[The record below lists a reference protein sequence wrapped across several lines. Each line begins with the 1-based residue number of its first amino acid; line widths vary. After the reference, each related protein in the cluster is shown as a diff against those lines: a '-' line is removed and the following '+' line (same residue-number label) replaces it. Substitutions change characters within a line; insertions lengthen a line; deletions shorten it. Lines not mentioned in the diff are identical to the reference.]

1 MIVIKTPAALSE
13 EISRLRRKDLRIAL
27 VPTMGNLHDGHLQLI
42 TTARAHADIV
52 VASIFVNPMQFDRPD
67 DLSRYPRTLREDS
80 EKLEKHQTDIL
91 FVPEVSAIYPGG
103 TENQTIVDV
112 PGLSGLL
119 EGASRPGHFRG
130 VTTIVSKLFNMVRPD
145 IACFGEKDFQQLL
158 IIRKMVADL
167 GYPIEIIGVPT
178 VRAPDNL
185 ALSSRNG
192 YLTPEE
198 RKNAPYLNQVMETIA
213 RRLTAGQTDIST
225 LIAEAETQLR
235 EFGFRPDSVAICDRD
250 TLHPLTPDSHNAVI
264 LMAAWLG
271 NARLIDNQ
279 CLTLSPEKRLR

>member
-1 MIVIKTPAALSE
+1 MLIIETPAALQE
-13 EISRLRRKDLRIAL
+13 EISRLRRKNLRIAL
-27 VPTMGNLHDGHLQLI
+27 VPTMGNLHDGHLRLI
-42 TTARAHADIV
+42 ATARAHADIV
-52 VASIFVNPMQFDRPD
+52 VASIFVNPMQFDKPE
-67 DLSRYPRTLREDS
+67 DLSRYPRTFREDS
-80 EKLEKHQTDIL
+80 EKLEQHRTDIL
-91 FVPEVSAIYPGG
+91 FVPWVSAIYPQG
-103 TENQTIVDV
+103 TDDQTFVEV

-145 IACFGEKDFQQLL
+145 VACFGEKDFQQLL
-158 IIRKMVADL
+158 VIRKMVADL

-198 RKNAPYLNQVMETIA
+198 RNKAPYLSQVMNTLA
-213 RRLTAGQTDIST
+213 DQLTAGQTDIST
-225 LIAEAETQLR
+225 LIAEAGSQLR
-235 EFGFRPDSVAICDRD
+235 EYGFTPDNIAICDSE
-250 TLHPLTPDSHNAVI
+250 TLQPLTSDSRNAVI

-271 NARLIDNQ
+271 DARLIDNQ
-279 CLTLSPEKRLR
+279 TVAL

>member
-1 MIVIKTPAALSE
+1 MLIIETPAALQE
-13 EISRLRRKDLRIAL
+13 EISRLRRKNLRIAL
-27 VPTMGNLHDGHLQLI
+27 VPTMGNLHDGHLRLI
-42 TTARAHADIV
+42 ATARAHADIV
-52 VASIFVNPMQFDRPD
+52 VASIFVNPMQFDKPE
-67 DLSRYPRTLREDS
+67 DLSRYPRTFREDS
-80 EKLEKHQTDIL
+80 EKLEQHRTDIL
-91 FVPEVSAIYPGG
+91 FVPGVSAIYPQG
-103 TENQTIVDV
+103 TDDQTFVEV

-145 IACFGEKDFQQLL
+145 VACFGEKDFQQLL
-158 IIRKMVADL
+158 VIRKMVADL

-198 RKNAPYLNQVMETIA
+198 RKTAPYLSRVMNTLA
-213 RRLTAGQTDIST
+213 DRLTAGESDIDG
-225 LIAEAETQLR
+225 LIAEAGSQLR
-235 EFGFRPDSVAICDRD
+235 EYGFTPDNIAICDSE
-250 TLHPLTPDSHNAVI
+250 TLQPLTSDSRNAVI

-271 NARLIDNQ
+271 DARLIDNQ
-279 CLTLSPEKRLR
+279 TVAL

>member
-1 MIVIKTPAALSE
+1 MLIIETPAALQE
-13 EISRLRRKDLRIAL
+13 EISRLRRKNLRIAL
-27 VPTMGNLHDGHLQLI
+27 VPTMGNLHDGHLRLI
-42 TTARAHADIV
+42 ATARAHADIV
-52 VASIFVNPMQFDRPD
+52 VASIFVNPMQFDKPE
-67 DLSRYPRTLREDS
+67 DLSRYPRTFREDS
-80 EKLEKHQTDIL
+80 EKLEQHRTDIL
-91 FVPEVSAIYPGG
+91 FVPGVSAIYPQG
-103 TENQTIVDV
+103 TDDQTFVEV

-145 IACFGEKDFQQLL
+145 VACFGEKDFQQLL
-158 IIRKMVADL
+158 VIRKMVADL

-198 RKNAPYLNQVMETIA
+198 RNKAPYLSQVMNTLA
-213 RRLTAGQTDIST
+213 DQLTAGQTDIST
-225 LIAEAETQLR
+225 LIAEAGSQLR
-235 EFGFRPDSVAICDRD
+235 EYGFTPDNIAICDSE
-250 TLHPLTPDSHNAVI
+250 TLQPLTSDSRNAVI

-271 NARLIDNQ
+271 DARLIDNQ
-279 CLTLSPEKRLR
+279 TVAL